1 MGKCINNIF
10 TLLYFHFV
18 NEKLFFLTAFSF
30 FLGFISKELLN
41 TEELVINS
49 LAEQLTTKQI
59 EKALNFQQ
67 KWEWIAYL
75 LLPLLLIIKISI
87 IALILDVGCFFFD
100 KEIKYKKLF
109 NIVTKADF
117 VFLGVMILKTIWFYV
132 FQQDY
137 TLENLQYF
145 YPLSA
150 LNIVGYEGLQT
161 WFIYPFQVINLFEFA
176 YWFILASLISKELKT
191 TTSKGFSIV
200 ASSYGVA
207 LLIWVVG
214 VMFFTLNMS

>member
-1 MGKCINNIF
+1 MKN
-10 TLLYFHFV
+10 Y
-18 NEKLFFLTAFSF
+18 FFLLLLVF

-214 VMFFTLNMS
+214 VMFFTLNTS

>member
-1 MGKCINNIF
+1 MKN
-10 TLLYFHFV
+10 Y
-18 NEKLFFLTAFSF
+18 FFLLLLVF
-30 FLGFISKELLN
+30 FLGSISKELLN

-75 LLPLLLIIKISI
+75 LLPLLLIIKVSI

-109 NIVTKADF
+109 NIVAKAEF
-117 VFLGVMILKTIWFYV
+117 VFLGVIILKTIWFYV

-137 TLENLQYF
+137 TLEDLQYF

-150 LNIVGYEGLQT
+150 LNIVGYEGILT

>member
-1 MGKCINNIF
+1 MRKSY
-10 TLLYFHFV
+10 LL
-18 NEKLFFLTAFSF
+18 FLIILIIILNFCFKTI
-30 FLGFISKELLN
+30 LGFD
-41 TEELVINS
+41 ELVINS

-75 LLPLLLIIKISI
+75 LLPLLLIIKVSI
-87 IALILDVGCFFFD
+87 IALILDVGCFFFG

-109 NIVTKADF
+109 NIVTKAEF
-117 VFLGVMILKTIWFYV
+117 VFLGIIILKTIWFYV

-137 TLENLQYF
+137 TLEDLQYF

-150 LNIVGYEGLQT
+150 LNIVGYEGLET

-207 LLIWVVG
+207 LVIWVVV

>member
-1 MGKCINNIF
+1 
-10 TLLYFHFV
+10 
-18 NEKLFFLTAFSF
+18 
-30 FLGFISKELLN
+30 
-41 TEELVINS
+41 
-49 LAEQLTTKQI
+49 
-59 EKALNFQQ
+59 
-67 KWEWIAYL
+67 L
-75 LLPLLLIIKISI
+75 LLPLLLIIKVSI

-100 KEIKYKKLF
+100 KEIMYKKLF
-109 NIVTKADF
+109 NIVTKAEF
-117 VFLGVMILKTIWFYV
+117 VFLGIIILKTIWFYV

-137 TLENLQYF
+137 TLEDLQYF

-150 LNIVGYEGLQT
+150 LNIVGYEGLET

-176 YWFILASLISKELKT
+176 YWFILAFLISKELKT

-207 LLIWVVG
+207 LVIWVVV

>member
-1 MGKCINNIF
+1 MRKSY
-10 TLLYFHFV
+10 LL
-18 NEKLFFLTAFSF
+18 FLIILIIILNFCFKTI
-30 FLGFISKELLN
+30 LGFD
-41 TEELVINS
+41 ELVINS

-75 LLPLLLIIKISI
+75 LLPLLLIIKVSI

-100 KEIKYKKLF
+100 KEIMYKKLF
-109 NIVTKADF
+109 NIVTKAEF
-117 VFLGVMILKTIWFYV
+117 VFLGIIILKTIWFYV

-137 TLENLQYF
+137 TLEDLQYF

-150 LNIVGYEGLQT
+150 LNIVGYEGLET

-176 YWFILASLISKELKT
+176 YWFILAFLISKELKT

-207 LLIWVVG
+207 LVIWVVV

>member
-1 MGKCINNIF
+1 MRKSY
-10 TLLYFHFV
+10 LL
-18 NEKLFFLTAFSF
+18 FLIILIIILNFCFKTI
-30 FLGFISKELLN
+30 LGFD
-41 TEELVINS
+41 ELVINS

-59 EKALNFQQ
+59 EKTLDFQQ

-75 LLPLLLIIKISI
+75 LLPLLLIIKVSI
-87 IALILDVGCFFFD
+87 IALILDIGCFLFG

>member
-1 MGKCINNIF
+1 MRKSY
-10 TLLYFHFV
+10 LL
-18 NEKLFFLTAFSF
+18 FLIILIIILNFCFKTI
-30 FLGFISKELLN
+30 LGFD
-41 TEELVINS
+41 ELVINS

-137 TLENLQYF
+137 
-145 YPLSA
+145 
-150 LNIVGYEGLQT
+150 NI
-161 WFIYPFQVINLFEFA
+161 
-176 YWFILASLISKELKT
+176 
-191 TTSKGFSIV
+191 
-200 ASSYGVA
+200 
-207 LLIWVVG
+207 
-214 VMFFTLNMS
+214 

>member
-1 MGKCINNIF
+1 MKENLFLFSVYVI
-10 TLLYFHFV
+10 LL
-18 NEKLFFLTAFSF
+18 
-30 FLGFISKELLN
+30 LL
-41 TEELVINS
+41 
-49 LAEQLTTKQI
+49 LAE
-59 EKALNFQQ
+59 LN
-67 KWEWIAYL
+67 IT
-75 LLPLLLIIKISI
+75 
-87 IALILDVGCFFFD
+87 ILDFNNLTINRLQEYYSTNEVANFLKIKAKWSWLSYVIIPLITILKITIITTTLDIGCFFFD

>member
-1 MGKCINNIF
+1 LLINIKNTF
-10 TLLYFHFV
+10 
-18 NEKLFFLTAFSF
+18 LFFLLIVITFAFAVLYKQLLDF
-30 FLGFISKELLN
+30 DELL
-41 TEELVINS
+41 INS
-49 LAEQLTTKQI
+49 LAERITSNQI
-59 EKALNFQQ
+59 EEFLSFQK
-67 KWEWIAYL
+67 KWQWLYYFI
-75 LLPLLLIIKISI
+75 LPLLLFIKISI

-109 NIVTKADF
+109 NIVAKAEF
-117 VFLGVMILKTIWFYV
+117 VFLGVIILKTIWFYV

-214 VMFFTLNMS
+214 VMFFTLNTS

>member
-1 MGKCINNIF
+1 MKN
-10 TLLYFHFV
+10 Y
-18 NEKLFFLTAFSF
+18 FFLLLLVF

-75 LLPLLLIIKISI
+75 LLPLLLIIKVSI

-100 KEIKYKKLF
+100 KEIMYKKLF
-109 NIVTKADF
+109 NIVTKAEF
-117 VFLGVMILKTIWFYV
+117 VFLGIIILKTIWFYV

-137 TLENLQYF
+137 TLEDLQYF

-150 LNIVGYEGLQT
+150 LNIVGYEGLET

-176 YWFILASLISKELKT
+176 YWFILAFLISKELKT

-207 LLIWVVG
+207 LVIWVVV

>member
-1 MGKCINNIF
+1 MKN
-10 TLLYFHFV
+10 Y
-18 NEKLFFLTAFSF
+18 FFLLLLVF

-132 FQQDY
+132 FHQNF
-137 TLENLQYF
+137 TLEDTQYF
-145 YPLSA
+145 YPLSL
-150 LNIVGYEGLQT
+150 LNLIDYQGLSS
-161 WFIYPFQVINLFEFA
+161 WWIYPLQVLNLFEVA
-176 YWFILASLISKELKT
+176 YWFVLSYLLGKELKT

-200 ASSYGVA
+200 ASSYGVG
-207 LLIWVVG
+207 LLIWVG
-214 VMFFTLNMS
+214 AVMFLTLNMS

>member
-1 MGKCINNIF
+1 MRKSY
-10 TLLYFHFV
+10 LL
-18 NEKLFFLTAFSF
+18 FLIILIIILNFCFKTI
-30 FLGFISKELLN
+30 LGFD
-41 TEELVINS
+41 ELVINS

-137 TLENLQYF
+137 TLEDLQYF

-150 LNIVGYEGLQT
+150 LNIVGYEGLET

-207 LLIWVVG
+207 LVIWVVG

>member
-1 MGKCINNIF
+1 MKN
-10 TLLYFHFV
+10 Y
-18 NEKLFFLTAFSF
+18 FFLLLLVF